1 MLAMPDAIHVLGY
14 TAKIQESPSN
24 LPDKKKASLPDVG
37 ASEKDESLSLKKQT
51 LKSFPQQNQNS
62 IPWISYTH
70 ILTTKAY
77 I

>member
-1 MLAMPDAIHVLGY
+1 MRHRFPKIHLKSRNTIADTKLVILNRY
-14 TAKIQESPSN
+14 SKINIVDLQRN
-24 LPDKKKASLPDVG
+24 KKDFL
-37 ASEKDESLSLKKQT
+37 LKKQT